1 MGFWFAP
8 CKRRRC
14 QYLPPRLSRGS
25 EEVLP
30 VDPPQAS
37 VTASVLAAAVS
48 QPSLL
53 GAQPVLVFTSSEASR
68 SLSAQD
74 LVTCHSA
81 CMGCAGPDVNR
92 FQNSEQTAGR
102 GRLRL
107 GTHATHSWGAALG
120 GRGPASR
127 GLLGMGC
134 VARRGLGLAFRGSIW
149 LPQRTEVFQVFP
161 RPALRCPCEP
171 YGHRLAPISRLAL
184 KARSAAL
191 VVAGPSL
198 AADLCARSVPLFFI
212 CEMWTVPSALTMKI
226 Q

>member
-1 MGFWFAP
+1 MSIPASQVVAGVRGGAP
-8 CKRRRC
+8 G
-14 QYLPPRLSRGS
+14 GS
-25 EEVLP
+25 S
-30 VDPPQAS
+30 AS
-37 VTASVLAAAVS
+37 VSYRLRS
-48 QPSLL
+48 RCRCPSALTSWRSTRAGVYLL
-53 GAQPVLVFTSSEASR
+53 GSVSVSFRSGSR
-68 SLSAQD
+68 
-74 LVTCHSA
+74 TCHSA

-184 KARSAAL
+184 KVRSAAL

-198 AADLCARSVPLFFI
+198 AAELCARSVPLFFI